1 MDIRGR
7 GLIAC
12 FIYFL
17 MLMWAE
23 CRRSPV
29 CLQCVVEHRDP
40 TADLT
45 EDAGYRSASGHSSL
59 PILCMR
65 LSFIFNEGR
74 ARTGASLKRATLR
87 LLAIRLNSRPLPLPF
102 ILTSKELGEFE
113 KSRCSGEKSVL
124 QSVCMEASNQQP
136 EKFSSPQCQG
146 VE

>member
-1 MDIRGR
+1 
-7 GLIAC
+7 
-12 FIYFL
+12 
-17 MLMWAE
+17 MLENTEA
-23 CRRSPV
+23 
-29 CLQCVVEHRDP
+29 P
-40 TADLT
+40 TVDLT

-59 PILCMR
+59 PVLRMR

-113 KSRCSGEKSVL
+113 KSRSSGEKSVL
-124 QSVCMEASNQQP
+124 QSVCTEASNQQP
-136 EKFSSPQCQG
+136 DKFSSSQCQG